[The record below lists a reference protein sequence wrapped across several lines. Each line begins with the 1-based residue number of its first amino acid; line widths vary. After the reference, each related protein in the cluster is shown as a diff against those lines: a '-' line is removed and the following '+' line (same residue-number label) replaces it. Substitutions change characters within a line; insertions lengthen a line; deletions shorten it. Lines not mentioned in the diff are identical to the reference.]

1 MSQDNENSQR
11 PSSPK
16 PRGNKPERKVK
27 QVTQPPKKPYQRV
40 TPFWKASIIQV
51 LKGTIG
57 VLETT
62 VVKLETEQPSSGEK
76 KPTFLQRFDSSLARF
91 LRTVRLF
98 LPSSLSNN
106 LSDVVLAGILAGI
119 TVVIIGWTTLA
130 VFTGKPVEIAT
141 VPPVEEVPAPT
152 PTVTTPPVSAAPEP
166 PPEVFTVLPEPT
178 AAPEVFTV
186 LPEPTAAPEV
196 FTVLPEPTAAPE
208 VFTVLPE
215 PTATPQAEAEPTP
228 EAIPE
233 PEPTPIPEPVVEL
246 TPEQSLIA
254 AIEKQVEEIS
264 DRLSAGLIKSTQAN
278 FRTSN
283 LTIKISNDWYT
294 LEAPQQDKLATD
306 ILQRAKEL
314 NFSHLEIIDSQNKL
328 IARNPVVG
336 NKMVIFKR
344 RESIVSELDS

>member
-16 PRGNKPERKVK
+16 PRGNKPERKLK
-27 QVTQPPKKPYQRV
+27 RVTQPPKKPYQRV

-76 KPTFLQRFDSSLARF
+76 KPTFLQRLDSSLARF

-130 VFTGKPVEIAT
+130 VFTGKPLEIAT

-166 PPEVFTVLPEPT
+166 PPAEEITPPPEVFTVLPEPT
-178 AAPEVFTV
+178 VAPEVFTV
-186 LPEPTAAPEV
+186 LPEPTV
-196 FTVLPEPTAAPE
+196 APE

-215 PTATPQAEAEPTP
+215 PTATPEAEAEPTP

-233 PEPTPIPEPVVEL
+233 PEPTPTPEPVVEL

-294 LEAPQQDKLATD
+294 LEASQQDKLATE

-314 NFSHLEIIDSQNKL
+314 NFSHLEIIDSQDKL

-344 RESIVSELDS
+344 REPIVSELDS